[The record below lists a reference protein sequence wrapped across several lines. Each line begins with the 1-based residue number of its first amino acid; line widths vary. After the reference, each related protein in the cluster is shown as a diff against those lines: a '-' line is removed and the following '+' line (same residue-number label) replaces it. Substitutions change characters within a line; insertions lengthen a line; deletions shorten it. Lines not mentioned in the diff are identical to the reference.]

1 MAPKSKILLS
11 QAFDRKRLLSPVLEH
26 SGEVCVRNSH
36 VEVTAA
42 KSIDEEHPRSCQK
55 KAGRIRALRQTLLQV
70 LFVLRVAPL
79 PFRFFL
85 SFSFDNFFFSS
96 FICVSMCVC
105 VCVCDGCLGTCK
117 CIKPRN
123 LH

>member
-85 SFSFDNFFFSS
+85 SLLITFFLAVLF
-96 FICVSMCVC
+96 V
-105 VCVCDGCLGTCK
+105 
-117 CIKPRN
+117 
-123 LH
+123 